1 MTGAN
6 LALRFLLEIC
16 ALVALGIG
24 GYRVDAPLAVR
35 VLLAVALPLAA
46 ALLWGRYASPR
57 ATVKSPPAWYL
68 TQLLVFGGA
77 VAALALGGYPAWAT
91 MLGAVTVVNTAIL
104 RVLGEWHP
112 SITR

>member
-6 LALRFLLEIC
+6 LGLRFLLEVC

-24 GYRVDAPLAVR
+24 GYGVAAPLAVR
-35 VLLAVALPLAA
+35 VLLAVLLPLAA
-46 ALLWGRYASPR
+46 AVLWGRYASPR

-68 TQLLVFGGA
+68 TQLLVLGGA
-77 VAALALGGYPAWAT
+77 VAALAFAGHPAWAVA
-91 MLGAVTVVNTAIL
+91 LGAVTVANTAIL

-112 SITR
+112 SVTR